1 MAKKQKDR
9 GPDLM
14 SKYVWLIET
23 IYRAK
28 RISYNELNERWK
40 NDTDFSRGEDLPKR
54 TLKRWLD
61 TIEVLFGINIE
72 NEGRGDYR
80 YHIDDDENLAKKGL
94 RSWLYGTFS
103 VSNALVSSKSIRDR
117 ILLEYVPT
125 GQEYLQTIIDAMKEN
140 RVLNI
145 TYHSYW
151 RDEENTFDVQPFCI
165 KLFRQRWYLIA
176 RSTYSYYYEQGP
188 RTYALDRIKDLH
200 KMEETFEMPKDWNAE
215 EYFDGCF
222 GIIADQRVEP
232 QNVKLKVSAGQA
244 NYIRDLKL
252 HDSQEEIEKNDE
264 YSIFSYMIRPE
275 YDFMQEILRNG
286 ENMEVL
292 EPDWLRQEMSGIIK
306 RMNDKYNM
314 E

>member
-1 MAKKQKDR
+1 
-9 GPDLM
+9 
-14 SKYVWLIET
+14 
-23 IYRAK
+23 
-28 RISYNELNERWK
+28 
-40 NDTDFSRGEDLPKR
+40 
-54 TLKRWLD
+54 
-61 TIEVLFGINIE
+61 
-72 NEGRGDYR
+72 
-80 YHIDDDENLAKKGL
+80 
-94 RSWLYGTFS
+94 
-103 VSNALVSSKSIRDR
+103 
-117 ILLEYVPT
+117 
-125 GQEYLQTIIDAMKEN
+125 
-140 RVLNI
+140 
-145 TYHSYW
+145 
-151 RDEENTFDVQPFCI
+151 
-165 KLFRQRWYLIA
+165 
-176 RSTYSYYYEQGP
+176 
-188 RTYALDRIKDLH
+188 
-200 KMEETFEMPKDWNAE
+200 MEETFEMPKDWNAE

-306 RMNDKYNM
+306 RMNDKYNK

>member
-1 MAKKQKDR
+1 MDEYYARDEA
-9 GPDLM
+9 DL
-14 SKYVWLIET
+14 SQ
-23 IYRAK
+23 
-28 RISYNELNERWK
+28 
-40 NDTDFSRGEDLPKR
+40 EDLELRGRRKR
-54 TLKRWLD
+54 RIGTVLLVLGFLAAAAALILTASNHRD
-61 TIEVLFGINIE
+61 DIEAGKSA
-72 NEGRGDYR
+72 
-80 YHIDDDENLAKKGL
+80 LA
-94 RSWLYGTFS
+94 
-103 VSNALVSSKSIRDR
+103 
-117 ILLEYVPT
+117 
-125 GQEYLQTIIDAMKEN
+125 
-140 RVLNI
+140 
-145 TYHSYW
+145 
-151 RDEENTFDVQPFCI
+151 
-165 KLFRQRWYLIA
+165 
-176 RSTYSYYYEQGP
+176 
-188 RTYALDRIKDLH
+188 DLH

-306 RMNDKYNM
+306 RMNDKYSK

>member
-1 MAKKQKDR
+1 
-9 GPDLM
+9 
-14 SKYVWLIET
+14 
-23 IYRAK
+23 
-28 RISYNELNERWK
+28 
-40 NDTDFSRGEDLPKR
+40 
-54 TLKRWLD
+54 
-61 TIEVLFGINIE
+61 
-72 NEGRGDYR
+72 
-80 YHIDDDENLAKKGL
+80 
-94 RSWLYGTFS
+94 
-103 VSNALVSSKSIRDR
+103 
-117 ILLEYVPT
+117 
-125 GQEYLQTIIDAMKEN
+125 MKEN

-292 EPDWLRQEMSGIIK
+292 EPDWLRQEMSGLIK
-306 RMNDKYNM
+306 RMNDKYNK